1 MSNALKMNVV
11 QLIVMKF
18 SDNEVIDAKN
28 IMCKNSDNILQYQA
42 RKDSQYR
49 SEKFVHAEDI
59 YDGIKKLSDANKLP
73 LYVTDAFGLSRLPK
87 IDAEDTTNVSIAE
100 KMSSFERKFATF
112 DESYDCYPAEIIG
125 QFRSHQCNREA
136 QISQSLTV
144 TR

>member
-18 SDNEVIDAKN
+18 SDNEVVDAKN
-28 IMCKNSDNILQYQA
+28 IMCKNSDNILQYKA

-73 LYVTDAFGLSRLPK
+73 LYVTDWFGLSRLPK
-87 IDAEDTTNVSIAE
+87 IDAEDITNVSIAE

-112 DESYDCYPAEIIG
+112 DCYPAEIIG
-125 QFRSHQCNREA
+125 QFQLHQCNREA

-144 TR
+144 SR